1 MILRENSFEVREY
14 QQNIA
19 ETAEKKNTLVVLPT
33 GIGKTLI
40 AVIVAAKRLEK
51 IPGSKVLVM
60 APTRPLNAQH
70 KKSFE
75 KFTTID
81 PEKIVLVTG
90 KIQPSEREKI
100 YKSATIVVATP
111 QTIKN
116 DLENKKISLKDFS
129 FAVFDEAHRSVK
141 DYAYTEVAKKY
152 KQQASNP
159 LILGLTASPG
169 GTIEKIDAIRDSLF
183 IQEIEIRTEMEEDVK
198 KYVKETVKDWIY
210 VDFPQE
216 FQMIKG
222 MLENVLKDDLYWL
235 REHHF
240 TATYQPSKTQLLML
254 QKRIGMQ
261 YSKTKNFALVWALI
275 RSAQAI
281 KLEHAIE
288 LIETQ
293 GISSLSEYFEKMSMS
308 KKNTDKRMLKDRRVQ
323 EIIQRVRSVATSGI
337 EHPKMD
343 TLKNFVKGLIAEN
356 PNMKIIIFA
365 NFRATVERIRKM
377 LEREGIKTDILIGQT
392 MKDGRGMSQQ
402 QQIETLKRF
411 GEGKFNVLVGSSI
424 SEEGLDVPAVNYA
437 IFYEAVPSEIR
448 AIQRRGRVGRQIS
461 GKIIFLLTKGTRDEA
476 YFHSALHKEKKMHQ
490 ILGEMK
496 NKVKKKEKLRDWL

>member
-1 MILRENSFEVREY
+1 MAELINIEPREY
-14 QQNIA
+14 QKNIA
-19 ETAEKKNTLVVLPT
+19 ETAARKNTLVVLPT

-40 AVIVAAKRLEK
+40 AVMVAVKRLQKFQDSK
-51 IPGSKVLVM
+51 ILVM

-75 KFTTID
+75 KFTTIN
-81 PEKIVLVTG
+81 PEKIILVTG
-90 KIQPSEREKI
+90 KILPNEREKI
-100 YKSATIVVATP
+100 YKDAIVVVATP
-111 QTIKN
+111 QTIRN
-116 DLENKKISLKDFS
+116 DLKNGKINLKDFS
-129 FAVFDEAHRSVK
+129 FVVFDEAHRSVK
-141 DYAYTEVAKKY
+141 DYAYTAVARKY
-152 KQQASNP
+152 KEQAQNP

-169 GTIEKIDAIRDSLF
+169 GSVEKIEEIKNSLF
-183 IQEIEIRTEMEEDVK
+183 IEEIEIRSEIEEDVR

-210 VDFPQE
+210 VDFPEE

-222 MLENVLKDDLYWL
+222 LIENVLKDDLYWL

-240 TATYQPSKTQLLML
+240 TATYHPSKTQLLML
-254 QKRIGMQ
+254 QKRIGAQ
-261 YSKTKNFALVWALI
+261 YSKTKNFSLIWALI

-293 GISSLSEYFEKMSMS
+293 GIASLHEYLQKIASS
-308 KKNTDKRMLKDRRVQ
+308 KKNTDRRMMKDRRVE
-323 EIIQRVRSVATSGI
+323 EILQRVRNVAASGI

-343 TLKNFVKGLIAEN
+343 RLKNLVKELIAEDSKI
-356 PNMKIIIFA
+356 KIIIFA
-365 NFRATVERIRKM
+365 NFRATVERIKNM
-377 LEREGIKTDILIGQT
+377 LQKEGMKTEILIGQT
-392 MKDGRGMSQQ
+392 MKDGKGMSQQ
-402 QQIETLKRF
+402 QQIETLRRF
-411 GEGKFNVLVGSSI
+411 GEGEFNVLVGSSI

-448 AIQRRGRVGRQIS
+448 AIQRRGRVGRQTT

-476 YFHSALHKEKKMHQ
+476 YFHSALRKEKKMHQ

-496 NKVKKKEKLRDWL
+496 DKVRKKEKLRDWL